1 MSVRLSIT
9 ARTRSLPSLFAFAE
23 SLASLSR
30 VDSPPSKT
38 IDTCRRVAPFPK
50 VSKSKPP
57 SDSRTKYLVY
67 RDLRDRGYLVR
78 ESEGGFDF
86 ETFGKGATRRQVSIV
101 FEGGESTLERLARD
115 RKSVV

>member
-50 VSKSKPP
+50 VSKSKPS
-57 SDSRTKYLVY
+57 SDSSFLDEIECFVGAQEELV
-67 RDLRDRGYLVR
+67 LRQGPEGFL
-78 ESEGGFDF
+78 SELHEFLGFFQVDF
-86 ETFGKGATRRQVSIV
+86 VLGE
-101 FEGGESTLERLARD
+101 EG
-115 RKSVV
+115 